1 MACKNFIDFLHQ
13 RCIFIY
19 LLFIFRTKQQHHQK
33 SKTQIH
39 EGSGGFDPRGELFPD
54 FPLRWKNDGA
64 TELLQ
69 PFLIAL
75 FTDAETFQT
84 PPGNFVFGRVIFSAG
99 PPGF

>member
-1 MACKNFIDFLHQ
+1 MLY
-13 RCIFIY
+13 IY
-19 LLFIFRTKQQHHQK
+19 LFIIHFQDKKTTTPK

-54 FPLRWKNDGA
+54 FPLTWKNDGA
-64 TELLQ
+64 NELLQ

-84 PPGNFVFGRVIFSAG
+84 PAG
-99 PPGF
+99 AILFLAV